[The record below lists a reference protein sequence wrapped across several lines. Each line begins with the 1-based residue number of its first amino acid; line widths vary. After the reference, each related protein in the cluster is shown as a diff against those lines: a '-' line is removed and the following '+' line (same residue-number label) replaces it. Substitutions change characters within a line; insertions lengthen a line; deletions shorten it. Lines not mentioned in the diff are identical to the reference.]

1 MNLISLLFLFGSLFS
16 APAEQPEPITP
27 QSVLSQMEVAN
38 DYLMRKWP
46 DPGATVTTNRERP
59 SNLWTRATYYEGLM
73 AMYSINPDAAYYK
86 YALDWAEAHQWK
98 FRGTKVLEPIVYTRN
113 ANAHCAAQTYIDLYL
128 LDPKPEKIES
138 TKLSIDAM
146 VNSTKKDDWHWI
158 DALQMAMPVFA
169 KLGVIYKD
177 ERYFDK
183 MHEMYLATKNEIA
196 GGLYNTKDHLWWR
209 DADFVPPYKEPNGE
223 DCYWS
228 RGNGWVYATLVRV
241 LDILPEG
248 HKYRKEY
255 EKTFKEMSK
264 ALLKVQRPDGFWN
277 VSLHDPTNF
286 GGKELSGTAFFTYG
300 FAWGM
305 RTGRLKQ
312 KTYEKATLHAW
323 NAMATEG
330 MHENGY
336 LGYVQGSGKEP
347 KDGQPVTYTSK
358 PDFEDYG
365 LGAYLLA
372 GTEVYKFLQKKQQ
385 ALATKSK
392 LSKRLEKLFY
402 AESFAEVPQ
411 KVYKANR
418 YGAKGTGGS
427 NATEHIQ
434 KAIDEA
440 SANGGGIVTFDPGT
454 YMISSLF
461 VKSNVELRI
470 DEGVVLKAIQNDALY
485 PEIDTRIAGI
495 EMKWPAALINVKG
508 QKNVRITGK
517 GIIDGNGEYWWRK
530 YWGNGHGDMGGMRKE
545 YEALNLRWVVDYDCK
560 RVRALV
566 VDNST
571 DVLLK
576 DFTIKRSGF
585 WTVTLLYSERCH
597 VDGVVV
603 RNNIGGFGPS
613 SDGINTDSSTDV
625 LVENCDVDCNDDNF
639 CIKSGRDADGL
650 RVNRPAKNVVYRNC
664 IARAGHGLFS
674 MGSETSGGMEN
685 IEAYNLESVGTSNGL
700 RLKSA
705 KVRGGVMK
713 NIYIHDIDM
722 KNTKN
727 PFKFEM
733 NWYSTYS
740 LSKLPEGM
748 DLNTKPLYW
757 KKLLEPI
764 VPAERGIPQFKDV
777 RIENIRVT
785 GADNAFYANAHK
797 EKKMDN
803 FLWKNIYIETK
814 KAGKLNNVSNWK
826 MIDVEVHAKDNL
838 LHIENSENIM
848 LPKGLLSKNKNEKV
862 SFVPK

>member
-1 MNLISLLFLFGSLFS
+1 MKLFSLLFLFANLSSS
-16 APAEQPEPITP
+16 ATTLPNPITQ
-27 QSVLSQMEVAN
+27 QSVLEQMEVAN
-38 DYLMRKWP
+38 DYLMKKWP
-46 DPGATVTTNRERP
+46 NPGTTVTTNRERP

-73 AMYSINPDAAYYK
+73 ALHRISPDEKYYN

-98 FRGTKVLEPIVYTRN
+98 FRGREIHEPITYTRD
-113 ANAHCAAQTYIDLYL
+113 ANAHCAAQTYLDLYL
-128 LDPKPEKIES
+128 LDPRPERIEN
-138 TKLSIDAM
+138 TKFSIDAL
-146 VNSTKKDDWHWI
+146 VNSIKKDDWFWI
-158 DALQMAMPVFA
+158 DAIQMAMPVFA
-169 KLGVIYKD
+169 QLGVIYKD
-177 ERYFDK
+177 EKYFDK
-183 MHEMYLATKNEIA
+183 MHEMYLASKNEIA

-241 LDILPEG
+241 LDILPAD

-255 EKTFKEMSK
+255 ETTFKEMSK
-264 ALLKVQRPDGFWN
+264 ALLKIQRTDGFWN

-300 FAWGM
+300 FAWGI
-305 RTGRLKQ
+305 RTGLLKK
-312 KTYEKATLHAW
+312 KTYEKPMLNAWGAMTTDGLHK
-323 NAMATEG
+323 
-330 MHENGY
+330 NGF

-365 LGAYLLA
+365 LGAFLLA
-372 GTEVYKFLQKKQQ
+372 GTEVYKFLQQQKQE
-385 ALATKSK
+385 LAIKSK
-392 LSKRLEKLFY
+392 LSKDLEKIFY
-402 AESFAEVPQ
+402 RSSFAEVPQ
-411 KVYKANR
+411 RIYNANR
-418 YGAKGTGGS
+418 YGAASNGK
-427 NATEHIQ
+427 NATEYIQ
-434 KAIDEA
+434 KTIDEA
-440 SANGGGIVTFDPGT
+440 SNNGGGIVTFEPGV

-470 DEGVVLKAIQNDALY
+470 SEGVVLRAIQNDDLY

-495 EMKWPAALINVKG
+495 EMKWPAALINVNG

-517 GIIDGNGEYWWRK
+517 GIIDGNGGYWWEK
-530 YWGNGHGDMGGMRKE
+530 YWGNGHGDMGGMRKI
-545 YEALNLRWVVDYDCK
+545 YEAQNLRWVVDYDCK

-566 VDNST
+566 VDNSS

-603 RNNIGGFGPS
+603 RNNVDGFGPS

-650 RVNRPAKNVVYRNC
+650 RVNRPAKNVVYRNS

-685 IEAYNLESVGTSNGL
+685 IEAYNLQSLGTSNGL

-705 KVRGGVMK
+705 KVRGGVMQ
-713 NIYIHDIDM
+713 NIYIHDIEM

-740 LSKLPEGM
+740 LSKLPEGI

-757 KKLLEPI
+757 TKLLEPV
-764 VPAERGIPQFKDV
+764 VPAERGIPEFKDV
-777 RIENIRVT
+777 RIENIHVT
-785 GADNAFYANAHK
+785 GAENAFYANAYK

-803 FLWKNIYIETK
+803 FVWKNVYIESE
-814 KAGKLNNVSNWK
+814 KAGTLKYISNWK
-826 MIDVEVHAKDNL
+826 MINVEVHAKDNL
-838 LHIENSENIM
+838 LLLENSDNIM
-848 LPKGLLSKNKNEKV
+848 LPKGLVSIDKIPEKSV
-862 SFVPK
+862 AQK